1 MTENIFVQEQ
11 VLFLKSKYPCG
22 YNVNCIINSKI
33 CVDNKKKM
41 LINQLKEIDSSAKIK
56 ISSKSILSIN
66 FNGTG
71 GMIFRVFKLLDII
84 KNDYGIEDYTVSTTT
99 LEDVFL
105 KLNDGSNDLFTNP
118 IDSKDKAKDENK
130 IINENEINSTDDSQN
145 NLINIPV
152 HSFAQ
157 SNSNLISQIKSH
169 IKRNVKT
176 LTNSKLNFFLEIASA
191 GFLLIFSLLGLKI
204 LVLSLLQSSINFEE
218 LLYSQPIYII
228 MNEELKDMILKSSY
242 VKHFNNKIDFQNYSY
257 KLSDEEYN
265 TFNAEQ
271 LALHYNSSSQYSNAR
286 SIILVRQ
293 SKQYQSEIINLYHPS
308 GDYYFHVNN
317 EYYLSS
323 YL

>member
-1 MTENIFVQEQ
+1 MTENIFAQEQ

-130 IINENEINSTDDSQN
+130 LLMKMKLIQLMIVKII
-145 NLINIPV
+145 
-152 HSFAQ
+152 
-157 SNSNLISQIKSH
+157 
-169 IKRNVKT
+169 
-176 LTNSKLNFFLEIASA
+176 
-191 GFLLIFSLLGLKI
+191 
-204 LVLSLLQSSINFEE
+204 
-218 LLYSQPIYII
+218 
-228 MNEELKDMILKSSY
+228 
-242 VKHFNNKIDFQNYSY
+242 
-257 KLSDEEYN
+257 
-265 TFNAEQ
+265 
-271 LALHYNSSSQYSNAR
+271 
-286 SIILVRQ
+286 
-293 SKQYQSEIINLYHPS
+293 
-308 GDYYFHVNN
+308 
-317 EYYLSS
+317 
-323 YL
+323 